1 MEDLATLYEEAGQDV
16 NPKLKSMIGS
26 IITNRLGVFREAA
39 ISNRVSL
46 PKYVDMNWAINMKKS
61 SSKIPAMNIPTVLL
75 ELQVQSQAT
84 KVEEIPP
91 LEKINLELSKP
102 AVETLLDGLG
112 KIRDQLS
119 SLG

>member
-1 MEDLATLYEEAGQDV
+1 
-16 NPKLKSMIGS
+16 
-26 IITNRLGVFREAA
+26 
-39 ISNRVSL
+39 
-46 PKYVDMNWAINMKKS
+46 MNWAIDMKKS
-61 SSKIPAMNIPTVLL
+61 SFKIPVMNIPTVLL

-91 LEKINLELSKP
+91 LEKMNLELSKP